1 MYPKLMEHE
10 GIPVPALMDR
20 LIALALETIPSE
32 NVPFTK
38 YASAEPKKAGITLV
52 PESTATATFIDEG
65 KPKIF
70 PKLAANAAAADKTAI
85 STFVLPEV

>member
-1 MYPKLMEHE
+1 MQVQSL
-10 GIPVPALMDR
+10 
-20 LIALALETIPSE
+20 
-32 NVPFTK
+32 
-38 YASAEPKKAGITLV
+38 KKAGITLV

-70 PKLAANAAAADKTAI
+70 PKLAVNAAAADKTAI

>member
-1 MYPKLMEHE
+1 MF
-10 GIPVPALMDR
+10 R
-20 LIALALETIPSE
+20 L
-32 NVPFTK
+32 TK